1 MILNGTFQNRMR
13 NYKDMHKTFGDV
25 LDYIVERSG
34 GVNVYDITSY
44 DRYPT
49 ILINEYFD
57 QPSTID
63 LFSLNK

>member
-49 ILINEYFD
+49 ILIN
-57 QPSTID
+57 
-63 LFSLNK
+63 